1 MEYFRLG
8 EISLPIISMSWAHQQ
23 SQRVS
28 GLVFWCWYYS
38 EQMLSSGLDRKGL
51 ISVCQEGNG
60 ACKALGMC
68 EATWRGLVPSLYRHT
83 GGASWRRAW
92 FYPAIPFHS
101 CPSKV
106 SRGGEERGWIWKPL
120 FKPVHFPFWLCGSW
134 EQANV
139 CPLSLILYTD
149 QDRERSAEVS
159 RDLLI

>member
-1 MEYFRLG
+1 MEYFGLG
-8 EISLPIISMSWAHQQ
+8 EISLPIIGTSWACQQ

-28 GLVFWCWYYS
+28 GCVFWCWYYS
-38 EQMLSSGLDRKGL
+38 EQMLSSGLDRKVL
-51 ISVCQEGNG
+51 ISMCQERNG
-60 ACKALGMC
+60 ASKGMC
-68 EATWRGLVPSLYRHT
+68 EATWRGLVPSLNRYME
-83 GGASWRRAW
+83 GASWGRIW
-92 FYPAIPFHS
+92 FYPDIPFHS

-106 SRGGEERGWIWKPL
+106 SRGGEQRGWMWKSL

-134 EQANV
+134 EQAKV

>member
-1 MEYFRLG
+1 MQVMEYFGLG
-8 EISLPIISMSWAHQQ
+8 EISLPIISMSWAHQL

-28 GLVFWCWYYS
+28 GPVFWCWCYS
-38 EQMLSSGLDRKGL
+38 KQMLSSDWDRKVL
-51 ISVCQEGNG
+51 ISVCQERNG
-60 ACKALGMC
+60 AC
-68 EATWRGLVPSLYRHT
+68 EATWRGLVLSLNRYME
-83 GGASWRRAW
+83 GAFWRRIW

-106 SRGGEERGWIWKPL
+106 SRGGEQRESMWKPL
-120 FKPVHFPFWLCGSW
+120 FKPFWLCGFW
-134 EQANV
+134 EQAKV